1 MDANERSV
9 QIELDSKNKIISVP
23 RQRVAES
30 SQENKRE
37 SDALSQR
44 QAGSMDRMA
53 VPQGM
58 RTPGPTHGYPPA
70 TPSRMLNS
78 QTPNRGQSFGN
89 NSPPI
94 FDPARGGLQNPYE
107 AFRQLPST
115 PAVHDASAD
124 GSIGGMAGA
133 TADTL
138 IPTTP
143 GPMKQPTTPMPQ
155 TPMVKPGTPH
165 VPYSGVVNGPRRGER
180 LQGQDAGS

>member
-94 FDPARGGLQNPYE
+94 FDPARGGLQNRIRPSISCQAPLLYTTHLQM
-107 AFRQLPST
+107 AALVGWPGQL
-115 PAVHDASAD
+115 
-124 GSIGGMAGA
+124 
-133 TADTL
+133 L
-138 IPTTP
+138 I
-143 GPMKQPTTPMPQ
+143 
-155 TPMVKPGTPH
+155 
-165 VPYSGVVNGPRRGER
+165 RRYQLR
-180 LQGQDAGS
+180 LDL